1 LSQLNKTFTQ
11 RLPMMRPFP
20 LIPLPK
26 ETMFK
31 TFALRSALLCTTLV
45 SLSGFAAEATPPV
58 AVAQV
63 LETANN
69 WDGKPIVY
77 PQGSGEVTALTIE
90 IQPGAEAGWHQHPVP
105 SFAVVLEG
113 TLQVTL
119 RDGSSRRV
127 GAGEA
132 FAEVASTSHNGR
144 NAGAAPVKLF
154 VVYAGASGTAL
165 THKD

>member
-1 LSQLNKTFTQ
+1 MMQLFPFTPLS
-11 RLPMMRPFP
+11 
-20 LIPLPK
+20 K

-31 TFALRSALLCTTLV
+31 ALALRSALLISTTLV

-63 LETANN
+63 LKTANS

-77 PQGSGEVTALTIE
+77 PQGSGEATVLTIE
-90 IQPGAEAGWHQHPVP
+90 IQPGAETGWHQHPIP
-105 SFAVVLEG
+105 SFAVVLQG

-119 RDGSSRRV
+119 RDGSSRRF

-132 FAEVASTSHNGR
+132 FAEVVNTSHNGR
-144 NAGAAPVKLF
+144 NAGAAPVKLL